1 MKATTWWPLAWHR
14 ESRENPWLRLHLLVM
29 GIENI
34 VLPALLIEMYE
45 QDMRDMLT
53 IFQHRDKVAIGAAAD
68 K

>member
-1 MKATTWWPLAWHR
+1 
-14 ESRENPWLRLHLLVM
+14 M